1 MITAKRMSRIKAVVS
16 ARRNDVVVVL
26 EDIHD
31 PHNAAAILRS
41 CDAFGIQHVYFIFDK
56 TKPYNPKRVGKVS
69 SSSAN
74 KWLTY
79 HIFRDTVS
87 CFDELKKD
95 GYMITATQLNSE
107 ATALDSLD
115 FSHQK
120 VALVLGNEHT
130 GISQT
135 ATQKADCLVYLPMRG
150 FVESLNVSV
159 CAAIC
164 MYEVVRQKQS
174 NKRLGLTE
182 PEREALVEDFLQR

>member
-1 MITAKRMSRIKAVVS
+1 MITAKRMSRIKSVVS
-16 ARRNDVVVVL
+16 NRRDDIVLVL

-56 TKPYNPKRVGKVS
+56 TKPYSPKRVGRVS

-79 HIFRDTVS
+79 HIFRDTAS
-87 CFDELKKD
+87 CYDELKKE
-95 GYMITATQLNSE
+95 GYKIVATILNSE
-107 ATALDSLD
+107 AIPLDSLQL
-115 FSHQK
+115 SNQK
-120 VALVLGNEHT
+120 VALVLGNEHA
-130 GISQT
+130 GISQG
-135 ATQKADCLVYLPMRG
+135 AADGADYQVYLPMRG

-174 NKRLGLTE
+174 SDHLGLTDE
-182 PEREALVEDFLQR
+182 QRETLVEDFLQR